1 MKLRLTGTQAE
12 CARLTFLLRFGPPDL
27 DLVQVSPPHPN
38 RGDSTQVR
46 VYLEIQFPQGLAPAA
61 ATFYRLILP
70 DGGGLLVDAWGQEV
84 DA

>member
-1 MKLRLTGTQAE
+1 MR
-12 CARLTFLLRFGPPDL
+12 PPDLPAALRPPNL

-46 VYLEIQFPQGLAPAA
+46 VDLEVQFPQGLAPAEV
-61 ATFYRLILP
+61 TFYRLTTP
-70 DGGGLLVDAWGQEV
+70 DGGGLLVDAWGREV

>member
-1 MKLRLTGTQAE
+1 MKLCLLSTEAE

-27 DLVQVSPPHPN
+27 DVVQVSLPYPN
-38 RGDSTQVR
+38 RGDSARVR
-46 VYLEIQFPQGLAPAA
+46 VYLEIQFPEGLAPADV
-61 ATFYRLILP
+61 TFYSLILP